1 MSFSIDLWNGIH
13 TIKEKYTSIRREFR
27 LFTNF
32 LTKYYACEIQHC
44 KNLDSLYN
52 EFKEIN
58 TNKDSNFEKARINVI
73 EMINI
78 ESKARKSFIEDINT
92 RIVKKINL
100 YLQELNTPTS
110 GISEL
115 TENFNKEI
123 EKLKLKQDSFYSQCK
138 EMSSLIS
145 QLELDNKMGD
155 KNNENKLN
163 KTLNKLIKVRDEYL
177 SSINDTNIKRVNYNQ
192 KVSDIMDRY
201 EKNFRDLLG
210 NFFEKLKDF
219 KTRKVELFKNLSDI
233 ENSDFLKLFSNLEEN
248 KEILNF
254 IIANA
259 TKEFPMVQIEFS
271 PFKRKDFETFLNSK
285 YHNKLKQSE
294 LNKVMNSIKN
304 YFQKNNIFPLNFV
317 QTGISKSTKTQKEN
331 FFSLNKKFQIF
342 FSNNND
348 TTTTNKKN
356 VEDKSTKEKE
366 IEIINNYEFI
376 KKFVNELVS
385 ENQINVFES
394 KYVFDGDI
402 NKILNDDKSKK
413 SIKEKIAELNLLL
426 DSKTENHLV
435 YIESLIKMFSYL
447 RSKGYFLLKSEVYD
461 IFKSIFIFIL
471 EQNKNNDYILKN
483 ILLLAQTFYK
493 IENDERIYLQQGIKG
508 TEIFN
513 SPKAWHRCIN
523 YSLKLANTNNR
534 ELNLYNGKELIN
546 KINKEAYGTVI
557 TFLCDLKAFT
567 DDEKVYEEVKEF
579 YRKVYKLNENDI
591 NSQVENSVKSRTN
604 IKENNKEEIK
614 NEIKENIKDKNNNN
628 NENSDNNKIEGTNI
642 KEIIQSNDNKKNE
655 NNIEVDN
662 VNDNDNNTVK
672 NGINN
677 NINEN
682 KNENIGKK

>member
-1 MSFSIDLWNGIH
+1 MSFSIDLWNGINI
-13 TIKEKYTSIRREFR
+13 IKEKYNSIRREFR

-32 LTKYYACEIQHC
+32 LSKYYTCEIQHC

-58 TNKDSNFEKARINVI
+58 TNKDSNFETARINVI

-78 ESKARKSFIEDINT
+78 ESKARRTFIEDVNT

-115 TENFNKEI
+115 TDNFNREI
-123 EKLKLKQDSFYSQCK
+123 EKLKLKQDNFYSQCK

-177 SSINDTNIKRVNYNQ
+177 TSINDTNIKRVNYNQ
-192 KVSDIMDRY
+192 KVSDIMDKY
-201 EKNFRDLLG
+201 ENSFRDLLG
-210 NFFEKLKDF
+210 NFYEKLKDF
-219 KTRKVELFKNLSDI
+219 KTRKVELFKNLSDT

-254 IIANA
+254 IITNV
-259 TKEFPMVQIEFS
+259 TKEFPMLQIEFS

-304 YFQKNNIFPLNFV
+304 YFQKNNIFPLNFL
-317 QTGISKSTKTQKEN
+317 QTGISKITKTQKEN
-331 FFSLNKKFQIF
+331 FFSLNRKFSIF
-342 FSNNND
+342 FNND
-348 TTTTNKKN
+348 STNNKKN

-385 ENQINVFES
+385 ENQINIFES

-402 NKILNDDKSKK
+402 NKILKDDKIKK
-413 SIKEKIAELNLLL
+413 NTKEKIDELNLLL

-435 YIESLIKMFSYL
+435 YIESLIKILSYL
-447 RSKGYFLLKSEVYD
+447 RSKGYFVLKSEVYD

-471 EQNKNNDYILKN
+471 EQNNNNDYILKN

-493 IENDERIYLQQGIKG
+493 IENDEKIYLQQGIKG
-508 TEIFN
+508 TEILN
-513 SPKAWHRCIN
+513 SPKTWHRCIN

-534 ELNLYNGKELIN
+534 ELNIYNGKELIN

-557 TFLCDLKAFT
+557 TYLCDLKAFT
-567 DDEKVYEEVKEF
+567 DDEKVFEEVKEF
-579 YRKVYKLNENDI
+579 YIKVYKLNENDI
-591 NSQVENSVKSRTN
+591 NSQVENSVKSRTK

-614 NEIKENIKDKNNNN
+614 NEIKENENDKNSNN
-628 NENSDNNKIEGTNI
+628 NENNDNNKIEEANI
-642 KEIIQSNDNKKNE
+642 KENIQSNDNKKNE
-655 NNIEVDN
+655 NNIEVNN
-662 VNDNDNNTVK
+662 VNDNDNNIVK
-672 NGINN
+672 NDINN

-682 KNENIGKK
+682 KNENIEKK